1 MKKSFVLLIIL
12 VTFLLSFISF
22 FLILNYLDPYSFP
35 ILAVSFL
42 VFTFFAWL
50 SSFFT
55 LLIYFFKKVY
65 NRWDVYIYHVK
76 SSFRQAVF
84 LTLFI
89 IGSVIFYIFKAPLL
103 VSITLLWILF
113 IFLELFI
120 NSLES

>member
-12 VTFLLSFISF
+12 ITFLLSFISF